1 MLNRSMLAEGYHL
14 QDPAAQATID
24 RCEQEVGYGLP
35 EDYVALLLISNGLQT
50 DGNLSLLDVE
60 SIGVR
65 NRDYEVQDYLPG
77 FVMIGDDS
85 GGNAL
90 LMKQAD
96 TAVYEVGMGVMD
108 EATMVKSAGCI
119 KELLIA
125 YSGKTL
131 SER

>member
-1 MLNRSMLAEGYHL
+1 MLNRATLAEGYHL
-14 QDPAAQATID
+14 HDPATRSVID
-24 RCEQEVGYGLP
+24 GCEREAGYDFP

-60 SIGVR
+60 SIAER

-90 LMKQAD
+90 LMKQED

-108 EATMVKSAGCI
+108 EVTMVKSAMSI
-119 KELLIA
+119 KELLITHK
-125 YSGKTL
+125 GKTL